1 MKQSRIPLLLFLLF
15 LVIGGT
21 AFSAAGNEPSLGN
34 SAAASKEG
42 RVVVLGF
49 DGADA
54 RTVDELVREF
64 PGRYPTFE
72 KLKSEGTFAPLNVV
86 ASPESPVSWASLNT
100 GMNPAK
106 TGVPGFIRRLLP
118 EGGNPMPGF
127 GYIVKDEVNLEDVE
141 NAPIPVWS
149 AKSIGA
155 ACAALGF
162 VLVFGLAMLALRK
175 VVPAIV
181 LGVVVGG
188 VAGLG
193 GAKMR
198 GELPESYPH
207 TGNVLM
213 VDNFWD
219 YLARHGEPTVVIDAA
234 QAFDR
239 KAADGARVLSGLGV
253 PDARGELG
261 NWFVFTT
268 NPDEFKREG
277 RGTNTAGTVYRVD
290 DYDGVIETKIE
301 GPPNFFREDQLEVEI
316 QAIDDKLADPEL
328 DWQKAPELT
337 NRHMELK
344 ASKKELGNTSV
355 PMKIELGSDQAA
367 ITIGSQKQTVKL
379 GEWSEFY
386 ELSFEISKLVSV
398 DAVTRVKLVQLDPYF
413 ELFVNVLDIDPRNPP
428 FWQPISSPHGFAAE
442 LAQECGRIYET
453 YGWPT
458 PTMPFKD
465 KEVAPEIL
473 LEDVEFTMKW
483 REDVTHAMLEKS
495 DWTCLMSVF
504 STTDRIQ
511 HMMYQFYDPKHPLY
525 DPAEANR
532 SVSFFGEQV
541 ALGGA
546 IPMIYQQMDRVM
558 GDVLSQLAPE
568 DTMLVCSDH
577 GFQSFR
583 RQVHINN
590 WLAENGY
597 LKVKPGVSKKS
608 SKALQFIDWDET
620 RVYSLGLGFLYV
632 NLKGREPRGIVDPAD
647 KRALMEDVRSKLMA
661 ATDPETGAKL
671 CNDVYI
677 VEDHHSGEF
686 IDLEADMIT
695 GFAPPHRVG
704 WSTSSGGLYMVKNQN
719 TGLDELGPICS
730 DNTSPWSGG
739 HVSMALPDVAGVFFS
754 NRRVQVPDDGVQAL
768 HIAPT
773 VLDLL
778 DCPVPSEMDLEPLEF
793 AGANR

>member
-1 MKQSRIPLLLFLLF
+1 MKQVRITTLLSLFLLLLCGSA
-15 LVIGGT
+15 LVGSGKKE
-21 AFSAAGNEPSLGN
+21 N
-34 SAAASKEG
+34 EG
-42 RVVVLGF
+42 RVIVLGF

-54 RTVDELVREF
+54 RTVGELVKEF

-72 KLKSEGTFAPLNVV
+72 KLSSEGTFEPLNVV

-118 EGGNPMPGF
+118 EGGRTPGAGF
-127 GYIVKDEVNLEDVE
+127 GYITRDEVELESLE
-141 NAPIPVWS
+141 NPPLYSMS
-149 AKSIGA
+149 ANVLGA
-155 ACAALGF
+155 AAGGVVF
-162 VLVFGLAMLALRK
+162 VLVFVLAMLALRK
-175 VVPAIV
+175 LVPALV
-181 LGVVVGG
+181 LAVLLGIVGG
-188 VAGLG
+188 WSGRSV
-193 GAKMR
+193 R
-198 GELPESYPH
+198 GFLPERYPH

-219 YLARHGEPTVVIDAA
+219 YLARGGEKSVVIDAA

-239 KAADGARVLSGLGV
+239 PAADGARVLSGLGV

-261 NWFVFTT
+261 NWFVYTT
-268 NPDEFKREG
+268 DPDEFKREG
-277 RGTNTAGTVYRVD
+277 RETTTSGTVFRVD
-290 DYDGVIETKIE
+290 EYDGLIDTRID
-301 GPPNFFREDQLEVEI
+301 GPPNFWKKNNLDAEI
-316 QAIDDKLADPEL
+316 DAIDEQLADPGL

-337 NRHMELK
+337 NRQMELE
-344 ASKKELGNTSV
+344 AERRELGPTHV
-355 PMKIELGSDQAA
+355 PVKIALGEDSATVTIDGQSQTMK
-367 ITIGSQKQTVKL
+367 V

-386 ELSFEISKLVSV
+386 ELSFELNWLVSV
-398 DAVTRVKLVQLDPYF
+398 DALTRVKLVQLEPF
-413 ELFVNVLDIDPRNPP
+413 MELFVNVLDIDPRNPP
-428 FWQPISSPHGFAAE
+428 FWQPISSPPGFAAE
-442 LAQECGRIYET
+442 LAEDCGRLYET

-483 REDVTHAMLEKS
+483 REDVTQSMLDKD

-511 HMMYQFYDPKHPLY
+511 HMMYQFYDKTHPLY
-525 DPAEANR
+525 DEAEATR
-532 SVSFFGEQV
+532 KVTFFGEQV
-541 ALGGA
+541 ALGEA

-558 GDVLSQLAPE
+558 GEVLDRLQPE

-597 LKVKPGVSKKS
+597 LKVRPGVSKKS
-608 SKALQFIDWDET
+608 ARGLAFVDWDET
-620 RVYSLGLGFLYV
+620 QVYSLGLGFLYV
-632 NLKGREPRGIVDPAD
+632 NLKGREPKGIVEPSE
-647 KRALMEDVRSKLMA
+647 KRALMEDVRRKLMA
-661 ATDPETGAKL
+661 AIDPETGAKI

-677 VEDHHSGEF
+677 VEDVHSGDY

-704 WSTSSGGLYMVKNQN
+704 WSTSSGGLHMVKNED

-730 DNTSPWSGG
+730 NNTSPWSGG

-754 NRRVQVPDDGVQAL
+754 NRRVQIPSDGVQAL

-778 DCPVPSEMDLEPLEF
+778 DVEVPPEMDLKPLDF
-793 AGANR
+793 ADANR